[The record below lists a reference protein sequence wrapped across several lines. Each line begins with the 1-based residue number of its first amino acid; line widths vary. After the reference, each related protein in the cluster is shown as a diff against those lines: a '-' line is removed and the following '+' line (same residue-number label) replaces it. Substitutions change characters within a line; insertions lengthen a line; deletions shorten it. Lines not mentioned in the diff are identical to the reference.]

1 MVPIIH
7 LFFIIFNINT
17 PFFLDSNK
25 LLIGKEGAIKG
36 LVAMLKSTDEEAKLK
51 AATTITV
58 LAFKN
63 GNVFNFIFEALIG
76 LF

>member
-1 MVPIIH
+1 
-7 LFFIIFNINT
+7 
-17 PFFLDSNK
+17 
-25 LLIGKEGAIKG
+25 
-36 LVAMLKSTDEEAKLK
+36 MLKSTDEEAKLK

-63 GNVFNFIFEALIG
+63 GSVFNFIFEALIG